1 MACCGVHGT
10 PGLFQLKMVA
20 MSAFDHWIQKF
31 HPELL
36 MAFRSLPKARRTQT
50 FWDWVRENH
59 PGVILKEWPAAAKI
73 RARHLLPE
81 PEHE

>member
-1 MACCGVHGT
+1 MAGCSVHGAF
-10 PGLFQLKMVA
+10 GLSWLKMVA
-20 MSAFDHWIQKF
+20 MSAFDNWIQKF
-31 HPELL
+31 HAELL
-36 MAFRSLPKARRTQT
+36 MEFRSLPKARKTQT

>member
-1 MACCGVHGT
+1 
-10 PGLFQLKMVA
+10 MVA
-20 MSAFDHWIQKF
+20 MSAFDKWIQKF

-36 MAFRSLPKARRTQT
+36 TEFHKLPKARKTQT

-59 PGVILKEWPAAAKI
+59 PGIILKEWPAAAKI